1 MWLQRVK
8 FIVKKSNC
16 GGLAQE
22 IGFSAQIRAACYGW
36 WKGQYSCAPPKKSV
50 INWTWLLLSIFDWS
64 IIMIGP
70 DDFLL
75 VVTKNAVPVTV
86 LLVGLAQKEK
96 QLNLDI

>member
-1 MWLQRVK
+1 
-8 FIVKKSNC
+8 
-16 GGLAQE
+16 
-22 IGFSAQIRAACYGW
+22 
-36 WKGQYSCAPPKKSV
+36 
-50 INWTWLLLSIFDWS
+50 
-64 IIMIGP
+64 MIGP